1 MRKVLALLAVLLVAC
16 GAAYLYAGRLPGP
29 TIAITHP
36 DRLVG
41 VVTPVDLSVTSP
53 GGTLTSLHLFFD
65 QGGKATELASLAA
78 GDTAALAHDGPD
90 TLKISKVIS
99 RDTVPGLASGPA
111 QIRVEATR
119 PVLFGLRQASVV
131 VQKALQVRL
140 ERPSLSVISTHH
152 YINVGGA
159 EMVVYRVTPTDVAS
173 GVSVGDREYPGF
185 PAAGATVGDIHLTDP
200 GLRVAFF
207 ALLWDDPLSTRIHL
221 YARDDAGNSTQATV
235 EYKVFPKAPKRSTID
250 LDDRY
255 LDRVVPAIE
264 AGSPEVKA
272 SGSLITQFLV
282 LNGDL
287 RRKNAATIAAFASR
301 TSPEMLWRGDTFYR
315 YANTKTES
323 AFADQRTYLYQ
334 GRVVDHQTH
343 LGFDLASFAHT
354 PVKAA
359 NRGKVLYAADL
370 GIYGNCVIID
380 HGMGVQSL
388 YAHLS
393 SIEVPVGSMVDKA
406 QELGKSGETGM
417 AGGDHLHF
425 TMLVNGQMVNPLE
438 WWDPHWIQDRIIRKL
453 REASSR

>member
-1 MRKVLALLAVLLVAC
+1 MRKVLALLAVLIVAC
-16 GAAYLYAGRLPGP
+16 GAVYFFAGRLPGP

-41 VVTPVDLSVTSP
+41 AVTPVDLSVTTP
-53 GGTLTSLHLFFD
+53 GGTLTSLRLFFD
-65 QGGKATELASLAA
+65 QGGKTTELGSLAA
-78 GDTAALAHDGPD
+78 ADTAALAHDGPN
-90 TLKISKVIS
+90 TVKVSKVIS
-99 RDTVPGLASGPA
+99 RDAVPSLTSGPA

-119 PVLFGLRQASVV
+119 PVLFGLREASVV
-131 VQKALQVRL
+131 VQKAVQVRL
-140 ERPSLSVISTHH
+140 EQPSLSVVSTHH

-159 EMVVYRVTPTDVAS
+159 EMVVYRVTPEDVAS
-173 GVSVGDREYPGF
+173 GVEVGGREYPGF
-185 PAAGATVGDIHLTDP
+185 PAAGAAVDDVHLTDP
-200 GLRVAFF
+200 RLRVAFF
-207 ALLWDDPLSTRIHL
+207 SLLWNDPTSTNIHL
-221 YARDDAGNSTQATV
+221 YARDDAGNSARA
-235 EYKVFPKAPKRSTID
+235 ELDYKVFPKAPKKSKID
-250 LDDRY
+250 LDDRF

-272 SGSLITQFLV
+272 SGSLIDQFLV

-287 RRKNAATIAAFASR
+287 RRKNAATIAALASR
-301 TSPEMLWRGDTFYR
+301 TSPEMLWRGDVFYK
-315 YANTKTES
+315 YANTKAES

-359 NRGKVLYAADL
+359 NRGKVIYAADL
-370 GIYGNCVIID
+370 GIYGNCIIID

-388 YAHLS
+388 YGHLS
-393 SIEVPVGSMVDKA
+393 SIEVPVGAMVDKA

-425 TMLVNGQMVNPLE
+425 TMLVDGQMVNPIE

-453 REASSR
+453 REAR